1 MGLSRMAR
9 KIQVKTLSDYPGGR
23 CQVVLC
29 CQGRICIDGIEIT
42 ERPLVQLRTFLSII
56 HQDTGLLSGSLRFC
70 LDPTGRFS
78 DHQLWQMMSYV
89 ELGLTLPAGLDTELE
104 DCEGVITPTSR
115 QLIILARCILSQP
128 RLEIVTG
135 MAVLSD

>member
-1 MGLSRMAR
+1 M
-9 KIQVKTLSDYPGGR
+9 SDA
-23 CQVVLC
+23 LC

-42 ERPLVQLRTFLSII
+42 ERPLVQLRRFLSLI

-78 DHQLWQMMSYV
+78 DEQLWQMMSYV
-89 ELGLTLPAGLDTELE
+89 ELELSLPAGLDTELE
-104 DCEGVITPTSR
+104 DSEGVLTPTAR

-128 RLEIVTG
+128 RLETLITVISAIT
-135 MAVLSD
+135 VITDSYV